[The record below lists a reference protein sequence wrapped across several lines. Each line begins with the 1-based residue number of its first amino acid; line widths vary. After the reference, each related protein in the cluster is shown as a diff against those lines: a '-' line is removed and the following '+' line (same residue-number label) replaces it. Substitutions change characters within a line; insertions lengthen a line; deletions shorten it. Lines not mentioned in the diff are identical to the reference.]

1 MYVRT
6 LETICFMLPTVNK
19 GNEDYKCEES
29 YKSAGNKEWTTL
41 SSSWH
46 NKLPYQSRNLCQLPL
61 VTSNK
66 FSTLANLNHDNQLP
80 ENVLHMKHPNPM
92 NNYRK
97 GRRPP
102 FQCVNKMKH
111 VKQRIITVGDSHARK
126 SAAELKH
133 CLHPTYA
140 ISSFVKP
147 GAGMKDVVESVSED
161 IKKLN
166 HDDFVVIWG
175 GSNDIGVNNSREAL
189 NHLCTLVKNN
199 HMVNT
204 VVLMAPP
211 RYDLPPSSCVN
222 NEVITFN
229 RQLKKRLAPY
239 NNVKV
244 IETGLERGYFTKH
257 GLHLNTSRKERIA

>member
-41 SSSWH
+41 SSTRR
-46 NKLPYQSRNLCQLPL
+46 NKLPYQSRNLHQLPL
-61 VTSNK
+61 VSSNK

-80 ENVLHMKHPNPM
+80 ENVLHVIHPNPV

-97 GRRPP
+97 GCQPP

-111 VKQRIITVGDSHARK
+111 VKQRTIIIGDSHTRK

-133 CLHPTYA
+133 CLDPTYA

-147 GAGMKDVVESVSED
+147 GAGMHDVVESVSED